1 MKSALPVYII
11 ACVSGLFC
19 SCQKNDQALRDE
31 IMQNETKIVVLEQK
45 MRFLQVRWDR
55 AMPAEQEWN
64 RIHQVENSLA
74 SSIEDQKNK
83 KHSLKT
89 GIDQLTQE
97 LAAHSKQWNLM
108 QQEKRLKA
116 IGLRF
121 KTFTSEQRVYQDVSI
136 TNVDSQ
142 GVHLDHR
149 DGKAR
154 VNVEDL
160 SDEQIAYF
168 GLDRTEALRSKQEE
182 QKQQVAYEQWVDRG
196 IQKNRETELSRSL
209 LAPLESDFASPSG
222 LTQEYSRSSPYRS
235 PKTQNRT
242 VYRVR
247 NQGKPYYY
255 SVYPL
260 PYTTPSGQT
269 LYYYRSTR

>member
-1 MKSALPVYII
+1 MKSALSVYII
-11 ACVSGLFC
+11 ACVSGLFS

-45 MRFLQVRWDR
+45 MRFLQVRWER
-55 AMPAEQEWN
+55 AIPAEQEWN
-64 RIHQVENSLA
+64 RIHLIENSLLC
-74 SSIEDQKNK
+74 SIEDQKNK
-83 KHSLKT
+83 KHTLKT
-89 GIDQLTQE
+89 GIEQLSE
-97 LAAHSKQWNLM
+97 EIGAHGKKWNLM
-108 QQEKRLKA
+108 QQEKRIKA

-121 KTFTSEQRVYQDVSI
+121 ETFTSEQRVYQDVSI
-136 TNVDSQ
+136 THVDSQ
-142 GVHLDHR
+142 GVHLNHR

-154 VNVEDL
+154 VNVDDL
-160 SDEQIAYF
+160 SDEQIVYF
-168 GLDRTEALRSKQEE
+168 GLDRSEAQRSKQEE

-196 IQKNRETELSRSL
+196 IQKKRETELSESL
-209 LAPLESDFASPSG
+209 LAPLESESAPSSD
-222 LTQEYSRSSPYRS
+222 LAQEYSRISPFRY

-242 VYRVR
+242 IYRVR

-260 PYTTPSGQT
+260 PYTTTSGQT